1 MLDEVRVPVA
11 NLIGEQDKGWTYAKF
26 LLGYERTNM
35 AGIPQAK
42 RALRRVKTIA
52 AKEMDGGRPLIE
64 NQRFRHRIADTEIQI
79 MALEATTLK
88 LLADQVAGKTP
99 GPEASFIKIR
109 GTEID
114 QALTELTM
122 DAVGNYALPFIP
134 EALDDGWNEEP
145 VGPDY
150 AMPAAP
156 EYFNTRKVTIYGGSN
171 EIQKNII
178 AKAVLGL

>member
-1 MLDEVRVPVA
+1 
-11 NLIGEQDKGWTYAKF
+11 
-26 LLGYERTNM
+26 M

-42 RALRRVKTIA
+42 RALRRLKKIA
-52 AKEMDGGRPLIE
+52 ANEMDGGKPLIE
-64 NQRFRHRIADTEIQI
+64 NQRFRHKIADTEIQI
-79 MALEATTLK
+79 MSLEATTLK

-114 QALTELTM
+114 QRLTELTM
-122 DAVGNYALPFIP
+122 DAVGNFALPFVP
-134 EALDDGWNEEP
+134 EALEDGWNEEP
-145 VGPDY
+145 IGSEY
-150 AMPAAP
+150 AMTAAP